1 MLPYSPSHSPVCSK
15 CKAEI
20 PHDRMSYETDTR
32 VKNKTTHHHNIAI
45 SELEWGVLLGKAIAG
60 LFAQCSTSKRLLGR
74 NRFPVP
80 FNEAE

>member
-1 MLPYSPSHSPVCSK
+1 M
-15 CKAEI
+15 
-20 PHDRMSYETDTR
+20 
-32 VKNKTTHHHNIAI
+32 AI

-60 LFAQCSTSKRLLGR
+60 LFAQYSTNKRLLGR